1 MPQYSNAR
9 ILAPVALVSF
19 VMAVILVAAVSMGGD
34 DAATAPAPEP
44 ATRSTST
51 PQGTASTPAAG
62 RSGTSPAGAA
72 ARTTT
77 VQAGET
83 PATIAARAGITV
95 DELLRLNPD
104 VDPRALRIGQTL
116 EIEP

>member
-72 ARTTT
+72 RTTT